1 MTMPDDIQAYNKNL
15 IEQFRADGG
24 ASMGDRPLLLL
35 TTVGR
40 KSGKPRTTPMMFVQD
55 EDRLLVIASN
65 SGAPKDPDWYH
76 NLTVDPYV
84 TVETPGHE
92 FKARATPLTGDD
104 YDRTWASVK
113 AKFPFFQEHDDRA
126 GRQIPVVALTK
137 AD

>member
-1 MTMPDDIQAYNKNL
+1 MTMPDDVHAYNEKL
-15 IEQFRADGG
+15 IEQFRTDGG
-24 ASMGDRPLLLL
+24 ASMGDRKLLLL

-40 KSGKPRTTPMMFVQD
+40 KTGKRRTTPMMFVED

-65 SGAPKDPDWYH
+65 AGAPTDPDWYR
-76 NLTVDPYV
+76 NLTADPYV

-92 FKARATPLTGDD
+92 FKARATPLTGAE
-104 YDRTWASVK
+104 YDRTWADVK
-113 AKFPFFQEHDDRA
+113 EKFPFFAEHDERA

>member
-1 MTMPDDIQAYNKNL
+1 
-15 IEQFRADGG
+15 
-24 ASMGDRPLLLL
+24 
-35 TTVGR
+35 
-40 KSGKPRTTPMMFVQD
+40 
-55 EDRLLVIASN
+55 VIASN
-65 SGAPKDPDWYH
+65 SGAPKDPDWYR
-76 NLTVDPYV
+76 NLTADPYV